1 MALCTR
7 IFRKVIRAQLWNSP
21 PSESRRR
28 QFLFSAEQPRPFT
41 FLSAVTQPD
50 SNITAKLNKETK
62 SPLNLG
68 MLFYIFQS
76 LCGRQNLLLIS
87 VRRRVPTIFGLVF
100 IQYAT
105 RLPSLHGGSPML
117 DEASWLV
124 GSANAS
130 LFLKQ
135 GR

>member
-50 SNITAKLNKETK
+50 SNITAKLNKD
-62 SPLNLG
+62 
-68 MLFYIFQS
+68 
-76 LCGRQNLLLIS
+76 
-87 VRRRVPTIFGLVF
+87 
-100 IQYAT
+100 AT